1 MADVNRE
8 IGPPAHMAHLL
19 NRANRRLRADAVR
32 PPSLPDLNPAQAR
45 ILDVIPAGG
54 CRIVD
59 LSDELRVSKQGLGQ
73 LVNQL
78 AAGGFVAVSDDPADR
93 RAKIVRRTPAGD
105 DVVLGIR
112 DLLAGVE
119 DHWRDEVGADRY
131 AVFRSVLVELVARA
145 GVDRPAP

>member
-1 MADVNRE
+1 VADVNRE
-8 IGPPAHMAHLL
+8 IGPPAHVAHLL

-59 LSDELRVSKQGLGQ
+59 LSGELRVSKQGLGQ

-78 AAGGFVAVSDDPADR
+78 VTGGYVTVTDDPGDR

-105 DVVLGIR
+105 EVVQGVR
-112 DLLAGVE
+112 DLLAAVE
-119 DHWRDEVGADRY
+119 DSWRDEVGAGRY
-131 AVFRSVLVELVARA
+131 AVFRSVLQELVGRA
-145 GVDRPAP
+145 AP